1 MIVLSGCPLIINN
14 LTTVYNGLSE
24 MFLHDSN
31 IPFFFLKKK
40 VVSQCYTHIHGERW
54 RLERNESFINTIF
67 LLF

>member
-1 MIVLSGCPLIINN
+1 
-14 LTTVYNGLSE
+14 

-54 RLERNESFINTIF
+54 RLERNESFINTNF
-67 LLF
+67 LLFLKKWNLQLWDSSIF